1 MKPLNSID
9 RPAISPDRIGFRPVT
24 AKDYDLLEDWMGRP
38 HWQEWWGDV
47 DTELGYVR
55 DMVEGRD
62 RTRPFLFLLD
72 GRPAGYIQS
81 WQVSDNLVEPWIS
94 KAPWLIDV
102 PADAIGVDLSVGV
115 EADLG
120 KGLGTAALTA
130 FLRKL
135 SDEGHRNIIIDP
147 DAANARA
154 IRAYEKAGFVP
165 LLVAPD
171 PDSGQETLIMHLQTD
186 GAPKQP
192 GFQQ

>member
-9 RPAISPDRIGFRPVT
+9 RPATCPDRIGFRPVT

-47 DTELGYVR
+47 ETELGYVR

-120 KGLGTAALTA
+120 KGLGTAALKA

-135 SDEGHRNIIIDP
+135 TDEGHCNIIIDP

-171 PDSGQETLIMHLQTD
+171 PDSDQETLIMHLQTD
-186 GAPKQP
+186 GPPKQP
-192 GFQQ
+192 GPQQ